1 MAASPQV
8 QYVLG
13 ENGILDIRPSGKKIT
28 LNADTSGDGTLSS
41 KQLEATDKF
50 VLGSTTTL
58 TLGTLSGTVQLGS
71 AGAVINSVGNKI
83 TGLTS
88 LSTDTLTSGLVN
100 LKNNNVTGVAS
111 LDSAEITSNNFV
123 VNHAGDTTTLQTNV
137 STLTHKLQV
146 GTAAGATATLENNT
160 LTGLATVNSAKIVS
174 GAVNVENNNVS
185 GIATV
190 TATQFTDS
198 TATLTGGKLTMG
210 GGSVTGMVDL
220 TMKSN
225 VATSISA
232 GSGRWQTSTDGS
244 NSLTNITTV
253 SAASLTD
260 TTATLT
266 GGVMTGVQ
274 NLSALAATINNGT
287 VGDMTLVSSGIG
299 AVGSLTMKD
308 DGTGKIINVSTLST
322 YGAGDATLTNGGG
335 SWVSPANSTLNT
347 LSGVTQVSATTLT
360 DTVASLN
367 SGSLTSLVNLE
378 SSAATITGA
387 TIASVTFSEQVVDN
401 VTTLTATDVNV
412 GTSKFRNNAGV
423 PEITGLGSFSCGTIT
438 DTVANLTDGSLT
450 NLTTLTGIDATVANA
465 TLTTLAVSANATLS
479 SDNLTGLASL
489 NSSNVGIGGM
499 ALTGALNGITGVET
513 LQVSTVS
520 SGATELSSNTITG
533 LSDATLSANL
543 KVGAIL
549 ADGVTNDVAGVA
561 SLGVVDVVSSGTV
574 TGAVLKNSSGNFKV
588 LHDAVN
594 SESTVTSDVYTDGTA
609 TLKTGTLSSVAKI
622 EGGAA
627 SSATLTSATL
637 GGITLAS
644 GTIASVTE
652 LKASSITM
660 LAGNITGAGQV
671 QADTFKAVS
680 TSGTST
686 ISGNLR
692 VEGDLKV
699 VNDTAKVIELTHEKF
714 STQDPVLEF
723 NGRLDGNTVTNL
735 NSDFGF
741 INVCKASDGALKFAG
756 LLSDVD
762 ASDSMEFTFF
772 HSATYNSSGTNN
784 ILPAATEYQRANVRM
799 RNLWSDG
806 YLNVTPRENESSDVY
821 IAVGPNTAGRATG
834 VDEVVYAN
842 GNIRA
847 TGTIDAETGFKSTGG
862 TINIGN
868 AAQDSAKIRCD
879 GLIKTLS
886 LQVTNFTQTSDARKK
901 ENVKTIEDSVA
912 TLEKLRPVTF
922 DWKEGG
928 KADVGFI
935 AQEVKEVYPEL
946 VAEDASGHYSVAYT
960 GLVAPLVRAV
970 QQQQEMIRALEAR
983 LAKLEA

>member
-1 MAASPQV
+1 MAQV

-160 LTGLATVNSAKIVS
+160 LTGLATVNSAKIIS

-185 GIATV
+185 GIATL

-232 GSGRWQTSTDGS
+232 GSGRWQTSADGS
-244 NSLTNITTV
+244 NSLTSITTV

-322 YGAGDATLTNGGG
+322 YGAGDSTLTNGGG

-347 LSGVTQVSATTLT
+347 LSGVTKVSAASLT
-360 DTVASLN
+360 DTVATLN
-367 SGSLTSLVNLE
+367 AGSLTSLVNLN

-412 GTSKFRNNAGV
+412 GAAKFRNNAGV

-450 NLTTLTGIDATVANA
+450 NLTTLTGTDATVANA
-465 TLTTLAVSANATLS
+465 TLTTLAVSSNATLS

-489 NSSNVGIGGM
+489 NSSNAGIGNM
-499 ALTGALNGITGVET
+499 AFTGSLNGITGVET
-513 LQVSTVS
+513 IQVSTVT

-543 KVGAIL
+543 KVGSIL
-549 ADGVTNDVAGVA
+549 ADGATNDVSGVA
-561 SLGVVDVVSSGTV
+561 TLGVDDVVSSGTI

-588 LHDAVN
+588 LHNGVD
-594 SESTVTSDVYTDGTA
+594 SESTVTSDIYTDGTA
-609 TLKTGTLSSVAKI
+609 TLKSGTLSSVAKI
-622 EGGAA
+622 EGGAT

-637 GGITLAS
+637 GGITLS
-644 GTIASVTE
+644 TGTIASVTE

-741 INVCKASDGALKFAG
+741 INVCKASNGELKFAG
-756 LLSDVD
+756 LLSDVE
-762 ASDSMEFTFF
+762 ASDNMDFTFF
-772 HSATYNSSGTNN
+772 HSAAYNSSGTNN
-784 ILPAATEYQRANVRM
+784 VLPAATEYQRANVRM
-799 RNLWSDG
+799 KNLWSDG
-806 YLNVTPRENESSDVY
+806 YLNVTPRENENSDVY
-821 IAVGPNTAGRATG
+821 IAVGPNTTGRATG

-842 GNIRA
+842 GNMRA
-847 TGTIDAETGFKSTGG
+847 TGTIDAETGFKSTNG

-868 AAQDSAKIRCD
+868 AGQDSAKIRCD

-886 LQVTNFTQTSDARKK
+886 LQTTNFTQTSDARKK
-901 ENVKTIEDSVA
+901 ENVKTIEDSVT

>member
-1 MAASPQV
+1 MATPQV

-13 ENGILDIRPSGKKIT
+13 DNGVLDIRPSGKKIT

-41 KQLEATDKF
+41 KELEATDKLI
-50 VLGSTTTL
+50 LGNNTTF
-58 TLGTLSGTVQLGS
+58 TLGTLTGTIQLGTG
-71 AGAVINSVGNKI
+71 GAVINSVGNKI
-83 TGLTS
+83 TSLAS

-100 LKNNNVTGVAS
+100 LKDNNITGVSS
-111 LDSAEITSNNFV
+111 LNSNEIKSNNFIV
-123 VNHAGDTTTLQTNV
+123 SHSGDTTTAQTNV
-137 STLTHKLQV
+137 TTLSHKLQV
-146 GTAAGATATLENNT
+146 GNAAGATATLEFNT
-160 LTGLATVNSAKIVS
+160 LTGLATLNSAKIIS
-174 GAVNVENNNVS
+174 GSVNVESNNMS
-185 GIATV
+185 GVATL
-190 TATQFTDS
+190 TASQLTDS
-198 TATLTGGKLTMG
+198 TATLTGGKLSMN
-210 GGSVTGMVDL
+210 GGSVTGMIDL

-225 VATSISA
+225 VETSITA
-232 GSGRWQTSTDGS
+232 GSGKWQTSTDGS

-253 SAASLTD
+253 SASSITD
-260 TTATLT
+260 TVATLT
-266 GGVMTGVQ
+266 GGIMTGVQ
-274 NLSALAATINNGT
+274 DLSALAATINNGT

-299 AVGSLTMKD
+299 SVGSLSMLA
-308 DGTGKIINVSTLST
+308 DGTGKIVNVSTLST
-322 YGAGDATLTNGGG
+322 YAAADATLTNGGG
-335 SWVSPANSTLNT
+335 AWVSPANSTSNT
-347 LSGVTQVSATTLT
+347 LSGVTKVSATTVT

-367 SGSLTSLVNLE
+367 SGSLTNLVNIS

-387 TIASVTFSEQVVDN
+387 TIASVVFSEQDVSSIN
-401 VTTLTATDVNV
+401 TLTATDVNV
-412 GTSKFRNNAGV
+412 GTSAFRDNAGV
-423 PEITGLGSFSCGTIT
+423 PEITGLGSFSCATIT
-438 DTVANLTDGSLT
+438 DTVANLEAGSLT
-450 NLTTLTGIDATVANA
+450 GLVDLTSTDATIANA
-465 TLTTLAVSANATLS
+465 TLTTLAVGSNATLS

-489 NSSNVGIGGM
+489 NSSIVGIGAM
-499 ALTGALNGITGVET
+499 ALNGPLAGITGVT
-513 LQVSTVS
+513 SLDASTVT
-520 SGATELSSNTITG
+520 SGDVELSSNTISG
-533 LSDATLSANL
+533 LADATLSANL
-543 KVGAIL
+543 KVGSVI
-549 ADGVTNDVAGVA
+549 ADGVTNNVSGVA
-561 SLGVVDVVSSGTV
+561 QLGVVDIVSSGTI

-588 LHDAVN
+588 LHDGVA
-594 SESTVTSDVYTDGTA
+594 SESTVTSDVYTDGIA
-609 TLKTGTLSSVAKI
+609 TLKSGTLSSIAKI
-622 EGGAA
+622 EGGAGA
-627 SSATLTSATL
+627 SATLTSATL
-637 GGITLAS
+637 GGVTLSS

-723 NGRLDGNTVTNL
+723 NGRLDGNTVNNL

-741 INVCKASDGALKFAG
+741 INVCNSDSGLKFAG

-762 ASDSMEFTFF
+762 ASDSMEFTLF
-772 HSATYNSSGTNN
+772 HSATYNSAGTNN
-784 ILPAATEYQRANVRM
+784 SLPAATEYTRANLRCKNVS
-799 RNLWSDG
+799 SDG
-806 YLNVTPRENESSDVY
+806 FLNVTPRENEASDVY
-821 IAVGPNTAGRATG
+821 IAVGSNTSGRATG

-842 GNIRA
+842 GNMRA
-847 TGTIDAETGFKSTGG
+847 TGTIDAETGFKTTAG
-862 TINIGN
+862 TINVGS
-868 AAQDSAKIRCD
+868 ASQDSAKIRCD

-886 LQVTNFTQTSDARKK
+886 LQAQNFTQTSDARKK

-928 KADVGFI
+928 KSDVGFI

-946 VAEDASGHYSVAYT
+946 VAEDGTGHLSVAYT
-960 GLVAPLVRAV
+960 GIVAPLVRAV

>member
-1 MAASPQV
+1 MAATPQV

-71 AGAVINSVGNKI
+71 GGAVINSIGNKI

-100 LKNNNVTGVAS
+100 VKSNNVTGVAS
-111 LDSAEITSNNFV
+111 LDSAEITSNNFIV
-123 VNHAGDTTTLQTNV
+123 SHAGDTTTLQTNV

-160 LTGLATVNSAKIVS
+160 LTGLATVSSSKVVS
-174 GAVNVENNNVS
+174 GAVTVENNNVS

-190 TATQFTDS
+190 TASQFTDS

-225 VATSISA
+225 VETSISA

-299 AVGSLTMKD
+299 AVGSLTMKA

-322 YGAGDATLTNGGG
+322 YAAADATLTNGGG
-335 SWVSPANSTLNT
+335 SWVSPADSTANT
-347 LSGVTQVSATTLT
+347 LSGVTQVSAASLT
-360 DTVASLN
+360 DTVATLN
-367 SGSLTSLVNLE
+367 AGSLTSLVNLN

-450 NLTTLTGIDATVANA
+450 NLTTLTGTDATVANA
-465 TLTTLAVSANATLS
+465 TLTTLAVSSNATLS

-489 NSSNVGIGGM
+489 NSTNVGVGGM
-499 ALTGALNGITGVET
+499 AFTGALNGITGVET
-513 LQVSTVS
+513 IQVSTVT

-543 KVGAIL
+543 KVGSIL
-549 ADGVTNDVAGVA
+549 ADGANDNVSGVA
-561 SLGVVDVVSSGTV
+561 TLGVVDVVSSGTV
-574 TGAVLKNSSGNFKV
+574 SAAVLKNSSGNFKV
-588 LHDAVN
+588 LHDGVS

-609 TLKTGTLSSVAKI
+609 TLKSGTLSSVNKI
-622 EGGAA
+622 EGGAG
-627 SSATLTSATL
+627 SSATLTTATL
-637 GGITLAS
+637 GGVTLS
-644 GTIASVTE
+644 TGTIAGVTE

-741 INVCKASDGALKFAG
+741 INVCKASDGNLKFAG

-772 HSATYNSSGTNN
+772 HSADYNANGTNN

-799 RNLWSDG
+799 RDLWSDG
-806 YLNVTPRENESSDVY
+806 SINVTPRENENNDVF
-821 IAVGPNTAGRATG
+821 IAVGPNTSNRLVG
-834 VDEVVYAN
+834 VDEVIYAN
-842 GNIRA
+842 GNVRA

-862 TINIGN
+862 TINIGT
-868 AAQDSAKIRCD
+868 ASQDSAKIRCD

-886 LQVTNFTQTSDARKK
+886 LQTTNFTQTSDARKK